1 MPTLQVRDVPEPL
14 YRKIVALAKAERRSI
29 TQETIV
35 LLEKALQ
42 VSSQDT
48 IRRQGLLDQILREE
62 REGKYAHL
70 PDPVS
75 LIREDRER

>member
-1 MPTLQVRDVPEPL
+1 MPTLQIRNVPEPL
-14 YRKIVALAKAERRSI
+14 YRKIVALAKTERRSI
-29 TQETIV
+29 TQETII

-42 VSSQDT
+42 VSSQDK
-48 IRRQGLLDQILREE
+48 IRRQDMLDRILQEE
-62 REGKYAHL
+62 RTGKYAHL